1 MEDSLIR
8 AFALDASAV
17 SVLASMQMMLIS
29 ADVENAKV
37 AAQSE
42 SPLSQLRRTGP
53 TADRKAA
60 WLLEWRETVQRG
72 FDALPTVF
80 SASSAGL
87 SANEKPT
94 IWADNSELAAAIE
107 VLRAAE
113 SRWQAGLVLLELS
126 TFDAYWP
133 LEENGATSGLALDEK
148 IWEEQLTIASV
159 RLGFLP
165 GKAKQIRHTVAA
177 AHRALSGHWRNIAIG
192 AIAGIAGLGIGAL
205 TAGIAAPFIGGSVGV
220 AMGLYGAAG
229 VNAGLAAVGGGAL
242 AIGGFGMAGGSAI
255 IVGGGAMLGLGVAGG
270 GGYTIATMS
279 GEQALLASAKLEA
292 MFKEFILA
300 DPRDDAFIRQTLTAQ
315 SQAIQGVEQELIS
328 LINSA
333 GHDAKRP
340 ASLKA
345 RVRELRH
352 AFDRNY
358 DAAVG

>member
-165 GKAKQIRHTVAA
+165 GKAKQIRHTVA
-177 AHRALSGHWRNIAIG
+177 
-192 AIAGIAGLGIGAL
+192 GLGIGAL

-300 DPRDDAFIRQTLTAQ
+300 DPRDDAFVRQTLTAQ
-315 SQAIQGVEQELIS
+315 SQAIQGVEQELVS
-328 LINSA
+328 LINSTE
-333 GHDAKRP
+333 HDAKRP
-340 ASLKA
+340 ASLKG